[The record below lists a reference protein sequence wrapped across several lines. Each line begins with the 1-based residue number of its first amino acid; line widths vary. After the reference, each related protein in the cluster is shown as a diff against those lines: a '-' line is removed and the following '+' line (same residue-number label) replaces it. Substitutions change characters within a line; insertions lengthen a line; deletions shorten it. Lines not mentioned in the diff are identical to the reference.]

1 MGKPTG
7 HLLRQLRSLMK
18 NKHHLPEVIQ
28 AYIIPSE
35 DAHQNEYLASCDLRR
50 EFISGFSGSA
60 GTAIV
65 TETKAALWTDGRYH
79 LQAEKQLDVNWTLMR
94 DGLSETPTQEDWL
107 IQELPSGSKI
117 GVDPWVITHGK
128 WAKMS
133 QGMVLKVSIIACCSS
148 VGVNEDHVVIQ
159 GEERSTMDAQEAGY
173 SIPALK
179 RQVGRGWWLQMS
191 LSAAGLSLVYAEK
204 NLVDLVWADHNR
216 PDPPFEGLM
225 VLDISFT
232 GKTWQEKVKHVRGT
246 MKKRK
251 ADALVVT
258 ALDEIAWLFNLRGS
272 DVTFNPVFFAYAIIT
287 QDEVS
292 LFIDDSKLNKAVSK
306 HLGLDS
312 ENDNNQTKV
321 TVCPYEGISDAVK
334 EAANSGARIWIS
346 LSSSVALVRLV
357 PKTQLIS
364 DPSPLASS
372 KAVKNAVEIEGMREA
387 HIRDAVALCEYFC
400 WLEQKVPK
408 DDLTEVTGA
417 AKLEEFRREQENFVS
432 LSFETI
438 SAVGSNGAIIHYR
451 PAEETD
457 RMISKEE
464 LYLCDSGAQFK
475 DGTTDV
481 TRTWHFGVPT
491 KWERECFTRVLKGH
505 IALARA
511 VFPNKTTGHRLDTL
525 ARMAL
530 WDAGLDYL
538 HGTGH
543 GIGSFLNVHEG
554 PQGIGFRS
562 RENEAPLE
570 AGMMVTDE
578 PGYYEDGAFGIRIE
592 NVLLVKPVELQNN
605 FKDRGYLGFEP
616 ITLFPIQ
623 TKLLMPSMLTA
634 EEVDWINWYHGLCAE
649 KVGSALREQG
659 RTSALNWLIK
669 ETVALG

>member
-18 NKHHLPEVIQ
+18 NKHHLPEAIQ

-133 QGMVLKVSIIACCSS
+133 Q
-148 VGVNEDHVVIQ
+148 
-159 GEERSTMDAQEAGY
+159 
-173 SIPALK
+173 
-179 RQVGRGWWLQMS
+179 S
-191 LSAAGLSLVYAEK
+191 LSAAGLLLVYAEK

-225 VLDISFT
+225 VLGISFT

-481 TRTWHFGVPT
+481 TRTWHFG
-491 KWERECFTRVLKGH
+491 ECFTRVLKGH

-525 ARMAL
+525 ARMSL

-592 NVLLVKPVELQNN
+592 NVLLVKPVELQVKNPL
-605 FKDRGYLGFEP
+605 KLEKRS
-616 ITLFPIQ
+616 IFPIQ
-623 TKLLMPSMLTA
+623 TKLLMPSMLTE

>member
-133 QGMVLKVSIIACCSS
+133 Q
-148 VGVNEDHVVIQ
+148 
-159 GEERSTMDAQEAGY
+159 
-173 SIPALK
+173 
-179 RQVGRGWWLQMS
+179 S

-204 NLVDLVWADHNR
+204 NLVDLVWAGHNR

-225 VLDISFT
+225 VLDILFT

-246 MKKRK
+246 MKKKK

-272 DVTFNPVFFAYAIIT
+272 DVTFNPVFFAYAIIA

>member
-1 MGKPTG
+1 MPKQTG

-18 NKHHLPEVIQ
+18 SKNHLSEAIH
-28 AYIIPSE
+28 AYIIPSG

-60 GTAIV
+60 GTAVV
-65 TETKAALWTDGRYH
+65 TDTKAALWTDGRYY
-79 LQAEKQLDVNWTLMR
+79 LQAENQLDSNWILMK
-94 DGLSETPTQEDWL
+94 DGLPDTPSQEEWL
-107 IQELPSGSKI
+107 IQELPTGSKV
-117 GVDPWVITHGK
+117 GVDPWVITHGL
-128 WAKMS
+128 WHKM
-133 QGMVLKVSIIACCSS
+133 
-148 VGVNEDHVVIQ
+148 H
-159 GEERSTMDAQEAGY
+159 QE
-173 SIPALK
+173 L
-179 RQVGRGWWLQMS
+179 
-191 LSAAGLSLVYAEK
+191 LSAGLSLVFTEK
-204 NLVDLVWADHNR
+204 NLVDLVWEDHDR
-216 PDPPFEGLM
+216 PDPPNEGLM

-232 GKTWQEKVKHVRGT
+232 GKSWHDKVQEVRMT
-246 MKKRK
+246 LAKKK
-251 ADALVVT
+251 ADVLVVT

-272 DVTFNPVFFAYAIIT
+272 DVDFNPVFFAYVMIK
-287 QDEVS
+287 QDEIM
-292 LFIDDSKLNKAVSK
+292 LFIDASKIDKAVFK

-312 ENDNNQTKV
+312 SDGFSNTKV
-321 TVCPYEGISDAVK
+321 TVCPYEGIWAAVNETAK
-334 EAANSGARIWIS
+334 SGSRIW
-346 LSSSVALVRLV
+346 LSSSSSAALARLS
-357 PKTQLIS
+357 PKSRLIS
-364 DPSPLASS
+364 EPSSPLARS
-372 KAVKNAVEIEGMREA
+372 KAIKNAVEIEGMRQA
-387 HIRDAVALCEYFC
+387 HIRDAVALCEYFS
-400 WLEQKVPK
+400 WLEQEVPK
-408 DDLTEVTGA
+408 DELTEITGA
-417 AKLEEFRREQENFVS
+417 TKLEELRREQENFVS

-457 RMISKEE
+457 RLITNQE

-505 IALARA
+505 IALAQA

-554 PQGIGFRS
+554 PQSISYRS
-562 RENEAPLE
+562 RQNEAPLE

-592 NVLLVKPVELQNN
+592 SVLLVKPVELENN
-605 FKDRGYLGFEP
+605 FKNRGYLGFEP

-623 TKLLMPSMLTA
+623 TKLLLPSMLTS
-634 EEVDWINWYHGLCAE
+634 EEIDWINWYHGLCAE
-649 KVGSALREQG
+649 KVGAALREQG
-659 RTSALNWLIK
+659 RTSALNWLLK
-669 ETVALG
+669 ETVPLG

>member
-18 NKHHLPEVIQ
+18 NKHHLPEAIQ

-117 GVDPWVITHGK
+117 GVDPWVITHVPDYPSRRK

-133 QGMVLKVSIIACCSS
+133 Q
-148 VGVNEDHVVIQ
+148 
-159 GEERSTMDAQEAGY
+159 
-173 SIPALK
+173 
-179 RQVGRGWWLQMS
+179 S
-191 LSAAGLSLVYAEK
+191 LSAAGLLLVYAEK

-225 VLDISFT
+225 VLGISFT

-287 QDEVS
+287 QDEKRIAQENLTKNSKCFIACS

-475 DGTTDV
+475 DGTTD
-481 TRTWHFGVPT
+481 
-491 KWERECFTRVLKGH
+491 ECFTRVLKGH

-525 ARMAL
+525 ARMSL

-592 NVLLVKPVELQNN
+592 NVLLVKPVELQ
-605 FKDRGYLGFEP
+605 
-616 ITLFPIQ
+616 FPIQ
-623 TKLLMPSMLTA
+623 TKLLMPSMLTE